1 MSRARLSDCRRDGL
15 LARRLL
21 NISPHP
27 ASGFAFAYPVS
38 VPGSRASPS
47 ASTAPKSELN
57 QALNAHHLISA
68 NACETGPAP
77 LIAYIIADDGAPP
90 TVFDK

>member
-1 MSRARLSDCRRDGL
+1 MAYWPGGLSASHR
-15 LARRLL
+15 
-21 NISPHP
+21 HP

-38 VPGSRASPS
+38 APGSRASLS

-57 QALNAHHLISA
+57 QALNAHHLISV

>member
-1 MSRARLSDCRRDGL
+1 MAYWPGGFSTSHR
-15 LARRLL
+15 
-21 NISPHP
+21 HP

-38 VPGSRASPS
+38 APGSRASAS